1 MTAPGTAPAATPAAA
16 EDSELQMAQP
26 KPKAFKLPEKF
37 PDQPWKK
44 QSKITAPPPQDPPS
58 AAH

>member
-1 MTAPGTAPAATPAAA
+1 
-16 EDSELQMAQP
+16 MAQP